1 MQADE
6 SSVDNVGKGAEAEE
20 KKLVKNPQNLFGFL
34 DCKNIM
40 GEDDSSMHEESEN
53 NFVPSNTPFAKQ
65 TENEQSKSDNI
76 ENLNNSIDRD
86 VPSEMGEQN
95 NTNANPD
102 NQ

>member
-1 MQADE
+1 MYNANRLKEFCAWYQRINPKVNELLFAHMQADE

-53 NFVPSNTPFAKQ
+53 NFVPSNIPFAKQ
-65 TENEQSKSDNI
+65 TENE
-76 ENLNNSIDRD
+76 
-86 VPSEMGEQN
+86 
-95 NTNANPD
+95 
-102 NQ
+102 